1 VGARAAGFTLIE
13 LVVAMALLGAMLLL
27 LYSGLAFGL
36 RSWDAADT
44 NGRRTADRQIAE
56 NFLRREIGETFPLRF
71 KDPLNLKLAFEGKEN
86 SLRFASARPAGIS
99 AGGLSL
105 VGLAVEAADDRSRKH
120 NLVMRRAM
128 PDDAAKDF
136 GPLDKADRTIL
147 FQDVESVTFQ
157 YFGAENDFTDPQWV
171 DAWQFAGRVPQ
182 LVRVRMRMG
191 DGSMLP
197 EMVVR
202 LMLSEEA
209 GCLESAFQRVCR
221 PRRDL

>member
-1 VGARAAGFTLIE
+1 MRARQCGFTLIE
-13 LVVAMALLGAMLLL
+13 MVLALVLLGAMMLLI
-27 LYSGLAFGL
+27 YSGLSFGL
-36 RSWDAADT
+36 KGWDAAES
-44 NGRRTADRQIAE
+44 NGRRTADRRIAE

-71 KDPLNLKLAFEGKEN
+71 KDPLNLKLAFDGQ
-86 SLRFASARPAGIS
+86 SDALRFASARPAGIS

-105 VGLAVEAADDRSRKH
+105 VGIAVEAADDRSRNK

-136 GPLDKADRTIL
+136 GPLDKGERTVL
-147 FQDVESVTFQ
+147 FDNVESVVFQ
-157 YFGAENDFTDPQWV
+157 YFGSENDFTDPQWV
-171 DAWQFAGRVPQ
+171 DAWQYPGRVPQ
-182 LVRVRMRMG
+182 LVRLRIKAA
-191 DGSMLP
+191 DGTMLP